1 MRPAVWQDST
11 WIFYANNITIS
22 LMVMFT
28 LSSGRLQQATYSGM
42 QKKST
47 KTSGFYKK
55 KYSLIYWILFGCLFF
70 RHIFGHSFKRSFG
83 RSFGRSL
90 GHSFGRSFGRSFGH
104 SFGHS
109 LECSFDTFF
118 DTFLKLFWTLFW
130 KLVMH
135 TTVLN
140 KTLPR
145 ATGVGRTRPLSLS
158 CLASIQSM
166 RTNFR
171 IS

>member
-1 MRPAVWQDST
+1 
-11 WIFYANNITIS
+11 
-22 LMVMFT
+22 MFT

-90 GHSFGRSFGRSFGH
+90 GHSFGRSFGRSFGLSFGCSFGH

-118 DTFLKLFWTLFW
+118 DTFLMLFLDAFLKTSYAHHCIKQDFTQSNRSWTDKAFVIIVSCINPKYAHEFSY
-130 KLVMH
+130 KLVSSSMIS
-135 TTVLN
+135 N
-140 KTLPR
+140 KSTD
-145 ATGVGRTRPLSLS
+145 
-158 CLASIQSM
+158 
-166 RTNFR
+166 F
-171 IS
+171 